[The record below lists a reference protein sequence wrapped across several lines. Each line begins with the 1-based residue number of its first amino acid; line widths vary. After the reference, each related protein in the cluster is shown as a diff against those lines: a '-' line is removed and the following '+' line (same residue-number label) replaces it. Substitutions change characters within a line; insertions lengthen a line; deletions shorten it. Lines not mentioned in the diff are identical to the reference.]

1 MTHATTTKQVRR
13 TPRKKMVAAT
23 LAVLLS
29 FAAVGLGAAPANASD
44 TRCAANQVGINCGI
58 IYNTSSVNIRIGT
71 NFSPTISSGVGT
83 VTGVT
88 ATLNA
93 YRNSNVFKDSSG
105 RFYDWDAVY
114 VGPKSCLFI
123 KVGPGLGSSTSYR
136 NTGTAGVWFK
146 VNNLGGNVTGLRAC

>member
-1 MTHATTTKQVRR
+1 
-13 TPRKKMVAAT
+13 MVAT
-23 LAVLLS
+23 IFAVLLS
-29 FAAVGLGAAPANASD
+29 FTATALGAAPANASD
-44 TRCAANQVGINCGI
+44 TRCTANQVGINCGI
-58 IYNTSSVNIRIGT
+58 IYNTSSVSIRIGT

-88 ATLNA
+88 ATLSA
-93 YRNSNVFKDSSG
+93 YKNSNIFKDSSG

-123 KVGPGLGSSTSYR
+123 KVGAGLGNSTSYR
-136 NTGTAGVWFK
+136 NTSSAGVWFK